1 MDEKKDETYY
11 NFKGLFKY
19 ISTVVSWTI
28 FVLLMI
34 IGVLLIYYYISV
46 KLYATKGEAF
56 EPQFSVYTIVSTSM
70 EPTINVYDVI
80 VNTKIDSIDDVKVND
95 VITFISTWNITYG
108 MTITHRVVGTKTLDD
123 GSKCLITRGDNNTQ
137 EDQTCVKEGD
147 IIGIVKAVIP
157 GLGQVQHFLSSS
169 FGWLIAIIVPALYI
183 IIKDIIKIIK
193 LAKETKDEKKNGKS
207 DSKKDKNDKNK
218 EKEIKI
224 KDELENKD
232 KNIEIKNEIKEDGT
246 NKKEWQDEV
255 ETEEIEI
262 PKLKEKN
269 SKFIFKKVEEPPKKE
284 EKIVEEKINYNT
296 KNKKLMAAYD
306 ELKKLHNESKE

>member
-11 NFKGLFKY
+11 NIKGLLKY

-28 FVLLMI
+28 FVLLLI

-56 EPQFSVYTIVSTSM
+56 EPKFSVYTIVSPSM

-193 LAKETKDEKKNGKS
+193 LAKETKKEKQNGKS
-207 DSKKDKNDKNK
+207 DDKDNAKDKNTKNK

-224 KDELENKD
+224 KEEVENKD
-232 KNIEIKNEIKEDGT
+232 KNIKIESETNEDVTKS
-246 NKKEWQDEV
+246 QDEEV
-255 ETEEIEI
+255 TEDIEI

-269 SKFIFKKVEEPPKKE
+269 LKFIFKKVEEPPME
-284 EKIVEEKINYNT
+284 EKIAEEKINYNT
-296 KNKKLMAAYD
+296 KNKKLMTAYD
-306 ELKKLHNESKE
+306 ELKKDAKMSKE

>member
-1 MDEKKDETYY
+1 MGEKKDETYY

-28 FVLLMI
+28 FVLLVI
-34 IGVLLIYYYISV
+34 IGILLIYYYISV
-46 KLYATKGEAF
+46 RLYATKGEAY
-56 EPQFSVYTIVSTSM
+56 EPKFSVYTIVSQSM

-80 VNTKIDSIDDVKVND
+80 INTKIDSIDDVKVND

-137 EDQTCVKEGD
+137 EDQTCVKEND
-147 IIGIVKAVIP
+147 IIGVVKAVIP
-157 GLGQVQHFLSSS
+157 GLGQVQHFLSNS

-183 IIKDIIKIIK
+183 IVKDIFKIIK
-193 LAKETKDEKKNGKS
+193 LAKETKEEKQNGKS
-207 DSKKDKNDKNK
+207 DSKKDKDNKNK
-218 EKEIKI
+218 EKEIKV

-232 KNIEIKNEIKEDGT
+232 KNIKIESKLEDDAI
-246 NKKEWQDEV
+246 EFEDEEV
-255 ETEEIEI
+255 TEEIVI

-269 SKFIFKKVEEPPKKE
+269 SKYIFKKVEELPKE
-284 EKIVEEKINYNT
+284 EEKNSEEKINYNT
-296 KNKKLMAAYD
+296 KNKKLIAAYD
-306 ELKKLHNESKE
+306 ELKKIQNESKE